1 VSTISLRQSHN
12 KSPDDMRDLIRQ
24 MAAKL
29 EERYQLKSRWLN
41 DDEMEVQRSGIKGR
55 IVLGATEVKVDIKL
69 GLMMGAFKST
79 IEKEIARSMAEKLA

>member
-12 KSPDDMRDLIRQ
+12 KSPGDMRDLIRQ

-69 GLMMGAFKST
+69 GLMMGAFKSA
-79 IEKEIARSMAEKLA
+79 IEKEIARSMTEKLA

>member
-1 VSTISLRQSHN
+1 
-12 KSPDDMRDLIRQ
+12 MRDLIRQ

-69 GLMMGAFKST
+69 GLMMGAFKSA
-79 IEKEIARSMAEKLA
+79 IEKEIARSMTEKLA